1 MIKPEKSV
9 LRALLLGSLVVF
21 SYYCIH
27 KKALTDINSQHGFAY
42 ASGTNSSSPTPTSG
56 LQNSTKA
63 PPTEPTLSSTNGPA
77 ERKYVVKT
85 SGCKIPD
92 FDPFDDS
99 VRKFYK
105 KKEFHQEFILL
116 PLLKADVEERCE
128 QTRQQLNDTGSGL
141 NVLVLGMDSV
151 SRLNFN
157 RHLPATGKYMR
168 DVLKAYE
175 LFGYNKVGLNSF
187 PNQTPLLTGLSGPE
201 AQNISVK
208 KFYDGLNFLWKEYRK
223 KGYRT
228 VFYEEQPK
236 YGLYT
241 YLANGLKYSPTDY
254 YARHAIMAI
263 DKSSLKKNGY
273 CLGPS
278 PPLDLYL
285 DYMLKLIDLFDKR
298 PFFAYVWM
306 SELAHDHLNMAGHS
320 DAPFRDAIGKLHDR
334 GVLNNTVLVFLSD
347 HGLRF
352 GSQRQTYIGR
362 FEDSLPFAFLAFPDW
377 FLREHPEFA
386 EGLRVNQRRLATHFD
401 VHATLLQLLS
411 SELPKTVTKH
421 GQSLFYELPED
432 RNCESASIPSQ
443 FCTCVQSEVFP
454 VRHPL
459 SQKVARFVIAAVNA
473 LVEKEMKGKCEQW
486 KLKSLLDIRFYP
498 NDTLAT
504 GKGNSTDSTYWVKFS
519 ALPNDALFEATVK
532 HSVDWKVSDF
542 SLIQQADRLDW
553 YSSHSKCAKG
563 NSRANQRRRS
573 PLQRSPFALLKLKE
587 RIRLDFEDLDLDVNS
602 MCNSDRIE
610 VQEALKDIWVDVLR
624 MCSSQRPRPW
634 LSRRGHVKIIFSTNA
649 IQNGRGFRIRY
660 RATNA
665 SNLDPDPRKVAP
677 PISADSTGSHG
688 LLSATAK
695 NLFQCKNRDCIP
707 PTRVCNGI
715 YDCSDASDEKFCE
728 DFGPQAKRRLRRAKC
743 GAPLIAPVT
752 TEEDRVVGGQE
763 AVPHSWPWQVSLQHP
778 QFHVLG
784 HFCGGSLINNGWVL
798 TAAHCVKNKLPRDVT
813 VKLGLHDLMDEENVV
828 TRRVKT
834 IVKHPKYWGL
844 NMNHDIA
851 LLQLDMPVNH
861 SVTVRPVC
869 LPEKDEAVPLGSIC
883 FSTGW
888 GETRGKEK
896 QCVWYEP
903 DPYTRC
909 KVSPEN
915 LSAALEYFT
924 KDELQCS
931 RQGPNQKDVISVTL
945 DREKTGGFAKLKQT
959 KLKILPFKVC
969 KAASKRDVLIFED
982 NAVCAGDE
990 NEQEGVCHGDS
1001 GGPLVCKDGEGRWVL
1016 HGVTSM
1022 STSSSE
1028 LTSICGSSA
1037 YWNRVQEKRSW
1048 IDDTLNDL

>member
-42 ASGTNSSSPTPTSG
+42 ASGTNSSSPTPTSSP
-56 LQNSTKA
+56 QNSTKA

-105 KKEFHQEFILL
+105 KVGRYSCKGKPSFIRFVNRTTPISDDIALGKTFKLKRRDISCFYREIYRNESIKYPDFHFFFTPNTTLEFGKPITAEYIHVQCFAGKKEFHQEFFLL

-128 QTRQQLNDTGSGL
+128 RTRQQLNDTGSGL

-201 AQNISVK
+201 AKNISVK
-208 KFYDGLNFLWKEYRK
+208 KFYDGLNFLWKDYRK

-241 YLANGLKYSPTDY
+241 YLANGLKDTPTDY

-306 SELAHDHLNMAGHS
+306 SELAHDYLNMAGHS

-443 FCTCVQSEVFP
+443 FCTCVRSEVFP

-459 SQKVARFVIAAVNA
+459 SQKVARFVIATVNA

-563 NSRANQRRRS
+563 NRWEKYC
-573 PLQRSPFALLKLKE
+573 F
-587 RIRLDFEDLDLDVNS
+587 
-602 MCNSDRIE
+602 
-610 VQEALKDIWVDVLR
+610 
-624 MCSSQRPRPW
+624 
-634 LSRRGHVKIIFSTNA
+634 
-649 IQNGRGFRIRY
+649 
-660 RATNA
+660 
-665 SNLDPDPRKVAP
+665 
-677 PISADSTGSHG
+677 
-688 LLSATAK
+688 
-695 NLFQCKNRDCIP
+695 CKK
-707 PTRVCNGI
+707 
-715 YDCSDASDEKFCE
+715 S
-728 DFGPQAKRRLRRAKC
+728 
-743 GAPLIAPVT
+743 
-752 TEEDRVVGGQE
+752 
-763 AVPHSWPWQVSLQHP
+763 
-778 QFHVLG
+778 
-784 HFCGGSLINNGWVL
+784 
-798 TAAHCVKNKLPRDVT
+798 
-813 VKLGLHDLMDEENVV
+813 
-828 TRRVKT
+828 
-834 IVKHPKYWGL
+834 
-844 NMNHDIA
+844 
-851 LLQLDMPVNH
+851 
-861 SVTVRPVC
+861 
-869 LPEKDEAVPLGSIC
+869 
-883 FSTGW
+883 
-888 GETRGKEK
+888 
-896 QCVWYEP
+896 
-903 DPYTRC
+903 
-909 KVSPEN
+909 
-915 LSAALEYFT
+915 
-924 KDELQCS
+924 
-931 RQGPNQKDVISVTL
+931 
-945 DREKTGGFAKLKQT
+945 
-959 KLKILPFKVC
+959 
-969 KAASKRDVLIFED
+969 
-982 NAVCAGDE
+982 
-990 NEQEGVCHGDS
+990 
-1001 GGPLVCKDGEGRWVL
+1001 
-1016 HGVTSM
+1016 
-1022 STSSSE
+1022 
-1028 LTSICGSSA
+1028 
-1037 YWNRVQEKRSW
+1037 
-1048 IDDTLNDL
+1048 